1 MLWTLQGNDEA
12 TLRPYKAPS
21 WVFFDSIGGMPRVGA
36 INPRM
41 NARPLRLLLAGYFGF
56 DNAGDEA
63 IFEAMVDHFRQLD
76 PTVEL
81 SALTFSPETAE
92 RIGVTAVPR
101 KHVPS
106 VWAAMRG
113 CDAFVLGGGG
123 LFQDSTG
130 RGSVIYYGGLLAM
143 AAAARKPS
151 VVFCQGY
158 GPVTGGL
165 GRWLTRQ
172 AFRLPRL
179 VTIRDQE
186 SVDEL
191 RALGLPASQI
201 HLTADPALMMRP
213 APIEELRPL
222 LEREGLLSE
231 LGRSELP
238 DGRLSEAG
246 PLVVVT
252 VRPWPGL
259 PLEELAQALVRFRA
273 KTKARYLL
281 LPFQPERDLE
291 PSRRL
296 VELLDGEAKLCEQPL
311 TPKELT
317 GILAC
322 SDMVIGMR
330 LHSLILATVENPPLF
345 GLSYDP
351 KVERFCRRAGALS
364 CRVEEISAERLPEE
378 WEHLLV
384 GRKNQR
390 AVQKKAVETM
400 RGQADRAFRATL
412 AVAAG
417 HTTDEV
423 KKILL

>member
-1 MLWTLQGNDEA
+1 ML
-12 TLRPYKAPS
+12 R
-21 WVFFDSIGGMPRVGA
+21 RGA
-36 INPRM
+36 IRQRM
-41 NARPLRLLLAGYFGF
+41 KVRPSRLLLAGYFGF

-63 IFEAMVDHFRQLD
+63 IFEAMVDHFRELD
-76 PTVEL
+76 PSVEL
-81 SALTFSPETAE
+81 SALTFTPETAQ
-92 RIGVTAVPR
+92 RIGVKPVPR

-106 VWAAMRG
+106 VWKAMRE

-143 AAAARKPS
+143 AAAAFKPS
-151 VVFCQGY
+151 VIFCQGY
-158 GPVTGGL
+158 GPVQGGM

-172 AFRLPRL
+172 AFRLPKL

-186 SVDEL
+186 SVEEL
-191 RALGLPASQI
+191 LELGVPAERI

-213 APIEELRPL
+213 LPIEEMRPIM
-222 LEREGLLSE
+222 EQEGLLSE

-238 DGRLSEAG
+238 DGRLSGAG

-252 VRPWPGL
+252 VRPWPEL
-259 PLEELAQALVRFRA
+259 PLEELARALISFRQ

-296 VELLDGEAKLCEQPL
+296 VELLEGEAKLIERSL
-311 TPKELT
+311 TPKALT
-317 GILAC
+317 AILAC

-330 LHSLILATVENPPLF
+330 LHSLILATVENPPVF

-364 CRVEEISAERLPEE
+364 CRVEEISAEKLPEE

-400 RGQADRAFRATL
+400 REQADRAFRATL

-417 HTTDEV
+417 QSTQEV

>member
-1 MLWTLQGNDEA
+1 MSGS
-12 TLRPYKAPS
+12 PH
-21 WVFFDSIGGMPRVGA
+21 
-36 INPRM
+36 
-41 NARPLRLLLAGYFGF
+41 LLLAGYFGY

-63 IFEAMVDHFRQLD
+63 IFEAMVDRFRELEPGVQ
-76 PTVEL
+76 L
-81 SALTFSPETAE
+81 SALTAASTTAE
-92 RIGVTAVPR
+92 RLGVQAIPR
-101 KHVPS
+101 KHIPS
-106 VWAAMRG
+106 VWSAMRH

-151 VVFCQGY
+151 AIFCQGY
-158 GPVTGGL
+158 GPVTGGF

-172 AFRLPRL
+172 AFRLPKII
-179 VTIRDQE
+179 TIRDEE
-186 SVDEL
+186 SVEDL
-191 RALGLPASQI
+191 RQLGIPSERI
-201 HLTADPALMMRP
+201 HLAADPALLMKPLPVGEMRP
-213 APIEELRPL
+213 LMEA
-222 LEREGLLSE
+222 EGLLQE

-252 VRPWPGL
+252 VRPWPDL
-259 PLEELAQALVRFRA
+259 PLQALAEALAKFRQ
-273 KTKARYLL
+273 TTRARYLL

-291 PSRRL
+291 PSRHL
-296 VELLDGEAKLCEQPL
+296 ASLLQGEAKVIEREL
-311 TPKELT
+311 TPKAIT

-364 CRVEEISAERLPEE
+364 CRVEEISSERLPRE
-378 WEHLLV
+378 WEHLLM

-390 AVQKKAVETM
+390 AVQTKAVEVM
-400 RGQADRAFRATL
+400 REQADQAFRATL
-412 AVAAG
+412 ALAGGRIAEVAQ
-417 HTTDEV
+417 
-423 KKILL
+423 ILS